1 MQSTTVYKVKEVSN
15 HRTLVYADLF
25 RERRV
30 SLLLRQVN
38 ILSPL
43 PFPSLTQTHVHMRAV
58 TFTHLLTHLCVCV
71 FSQKEKVKNFKRQII
86 KYLEA
91 QLKAQ
96 QQVSLC
102 SDGV

>member
-1 MQSTTVYKVKEVSN
+1 MSN
-15 HRTLVYADLF
+15 HRTLVYADKLIYFVNDVF
-25 RERRV
+25 RCCFVRYTYCHPSP
-30 SLLLRQVN
+30 SLLSLKHTCTCGQS
-38 ILSPL
+38 L
-43 PFPSLTQTHVHMRAV
+43 SLTYS
-58 TFTHLLTHLCVCV
+58 LTSVCV